1 MLRFVSDTEEK
12 KAMTTSTNA
21 EALINRSTID
31 QIIQCNAHA
40 GRASWV
46 LNTRP
51 KALAE
56 MMLRDEGQQ
65 PAQIPFVGFYESSIS
80 DAFEYGLSYALSY
93 YKYDADDCELT
104 AAELD
109 DCAQDCAIS
118 AVDAAE
124 IARAWTARY
133 EDYLSDAANDLADEG
148 DQQDDIRLNFAAYN
162 TKANRLGFWP
172 WGDEVRP
179 IAHIS
184 KADLRRLR
192 KLAAQA
198 PAGYHEDIG
207 EIVDFAEY
215 VRKRFTPCSGWAP
228 FYSADIRDW
237 GSLASWSAAQVGVL
251 LDFICP
257 ACRLTEYDLDDR
269 INEVIANIADAAF
282 SDQIKARKAA

>member
-1 MLRFVSDTEEK
+1 
-12 KAMTTSTNA
+12 MTTSTNA
-21 EALINRSTID
+21 KALINRSTID
-31 QIIQCNAHA
+31 QIIQSNAHA

-104 AAELD
+104 AAELE
-109 DCAQDCAIS
+109 DCAQDCTIS
-118 AVDAAE
+118 AADAAE
-124 IARAWTARY
+124 IARAWVARY
-133 EDYLSDAANDLADEG
+133 EDYLTDAANDLADEN
-148 DQQDDIRLNFAAYN
+148 DQQDQIRLHFVTYN
-162 TKANRLGFWP
+162 TEAGRRGFWP
-172 WGDEVRP
+172 WGDEEKP
-179 IAHIS
+179 IAHIA

-198 PAGYHEDIG
+198 PAGYHEDI
-207 EIVDFAEY
+207 ERVVDFAEY
-215 VRKRFTPCSGWAP
+215 VRKRFTPCSCWAP
-228 FYSADIRDW
+228 FYSADVREW
-237 GSLASWSAAQVGVL
+237 GSLSSWSAAQVGVL

-269 INEVIANIADAAF
+269 ISECIQELAGAALADL
-282 SDQIKARKAA
+282 IEARKAA

>member
-1 MLRFVSDTEEK
+1 
-12 KAMTTSTNA
+12 MTTSTNA
-21 EALINRSTID
+21 KALINRSTID

-118 AVDAAE
+118 AADAAE

-179 IAHIS
+179 IAHIP

-257 ACRLTEYDLDDR
+257 ACRLTEYGLDDR

>member
-21 EALINRSTID
+21 KALINRSTID

-118 AVDAAE
+118 AADAAE
-124 IARAWTARY
+124 IARAWPARY

-257 ACRLTEYDLDDR
+257 ACRLTEYGLDDR

>member
-1 MLRFVSDTEEK
+1 
-12 KAMTTSTNA
+12 MTTSTNA
-21 EALINRSTID
+21 KALINRSTID

-118 AVDAAE
+118 AADAAE
-124 IARAWTARY
+124 IVRAWTARY

-257 ACRLTEYDLDDR
+257 ACRLTEYSLDDR